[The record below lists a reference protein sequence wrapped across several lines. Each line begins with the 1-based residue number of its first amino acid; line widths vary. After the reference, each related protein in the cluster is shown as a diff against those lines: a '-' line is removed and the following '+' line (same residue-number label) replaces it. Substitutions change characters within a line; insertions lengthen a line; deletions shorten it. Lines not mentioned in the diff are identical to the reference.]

1 MYIKFLS
8 LRKELPFYS
17 NYEYRFTINPDLL
30 FGSFLHDNKK
40 NAGPLMLSV
49 GWRSEAL

>member
-1 MYIKFLS
+1 MYIKFLT
-8 LRKELPFYS
+8 LRKELLVYS

-40 NAGPLMLSV
+40 NAGHLMLFV